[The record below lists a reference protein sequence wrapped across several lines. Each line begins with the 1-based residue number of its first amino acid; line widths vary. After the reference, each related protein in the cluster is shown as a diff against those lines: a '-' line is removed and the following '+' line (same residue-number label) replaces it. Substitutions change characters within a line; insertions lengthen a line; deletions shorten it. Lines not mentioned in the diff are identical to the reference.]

1 MILPFALLIAAQ
13 AAGTNAPVPGGAD
26 CSAHMVEIPVMV
38 TSKGLPKQSKVKI
51 CGTFG
56 QTDAEWARTLRDA
69 LAKVET
75 DGRLSASV
83 KDQIVSG
90 LKIEIAKLPSAAAAA
105 AAKAPPV
112 VAQIEPT
119 PAPSIVP
126 PAPSP
131 ILKPSVETGPVE
143 YSALPPMP
151 APLPAVSA
159 AAVAANIPPPLPAP
173 RMSFRCMST
182 TAMGAEGECDTLERG
197 TVMTVKAD
205 EDLPKGTSLRFVR
218 RGDNRAEVDLSPL
231 RRGQSQRFAL
241 PAKVCQGVTGSRVE
255 IQVIRATV
263 KAPQVVDTR
272 GPYELTC

>member
-1 MILPFALLIAAQ
+1 MFLPFALLMAAK
-13 AAGTNAPVPGGAD
+13 AADAGPIGPGASD
-26 CSAHMVEIPVMV
+26 CSSHMVEIPVMV

-56 QTDAEWARTLRDA
+56 QTDVEWARTLRDA

-75 DGRLSASV
+75 DGRMSASV

-105 AAKAPPV
+105 KAPPV
-112 VAQIEPT
+112 VAQIAPA
-119 PAPSIVP
+119 PAPSIVS
-126 PAPSP
+126 PAPSS
-131 ILKPSVETGPVE
+131 IIKPSVETGPVE

-159 AAVAANIPPPLPAP
+159 AAVAANIRPPLPAP

-205 EDLPKGTSLRFVR
+205 EDLPKGTSLRFLR

-255 IQVIRATV
+255 VQVIRATV
-263 KAPQVVDTR
+263 KASQVVDTR
-272 GPYELTC
+272 GPFELTC